1 MAVQYS
7 IQKMV
12 SDGTLST
19 IALGIQ
25 YLQRNDI
32 YIRIAGEET
41 PQSGAPS
48 GYTWSFINNTTL
60 KILPVV
66 PNGVEVVVYRRTD
79 IDAMYNIYS
88 QNAQFDEATIDENNQ
103 QLLYIAQEYLEQG
116 IPGAGVDTLEFVR
129 DDGTYTYYRIKRT
142 DGSYSDE
149 FAVPSAGSTTKIF
162 AREALRRSY
171 AEAGYNLVDGSFEA
185 GGTLVNANDVLLQER
200 TGKAFSGPAGTVAPG
215 TNPIGDSTWAPRAD
229 QLLRVGLSSDN
240 GASYVHF
247 KPSLLSGALNKA
259 LTEFIYDQI
268 IDVTWFAP
276 EGYLPDW
283 NAQTQTGNDYTAAV
297 QAAIN
302 AYALLGNKR
311 QGGKRAI
318 KFPIGHY
325 KLTSVTI
332 PGSMGFGIDLIGAGK
347 NATVIWSDPSDLN
360 PTVTDGIG
368 FTNFRG
374 MSCFGGL
381 SESGASTVRKAVFYK
396 GKLDS
401 NLADIDV
408 RFSDCIVGYADS
420 FAQAYGRGVIFD
432 QGTTAVYCGALL
444 EIVCDPSTVFS
455 SSVNHKTTTGMRHY
469 SLLGIRADVVSRL
482 IKITGTAAQ
491 KDHIHGI
498 QIVGCDFAACDRL
511 IEGVDATIRGAVI
524 ADNRSLDSFAGGV
537 VTVKSATNSIDIGNV
552 WRNLHD
558 ESVLPA
564 SNADCIQW
572 IWDVSGA
579 VAGLSV
585 VGTNASNIRSGVV
598 RTGAASLNVQIKDCQ
613 FPQFATVN
621 GGDANHWV
629 YYSTANCDGLQ
640 ITGNQFTTSTTSGA
654 YRLYDETVQT
664 SNKTRV
670 RDNTAPFTWADHRLR
685 YTPSLLVNGVASVP
699 VGTPSYYARIGEVTQ
714 NHVTVDIMMAIDP
727 SETSGVLAIPLPAA
741 FPAIAENASITGSY
755 SGGGTVNKASGFS
768 GTTAPF
774 APVRVNPAT
783 QQAEIWLA
791 TGPSG
796 TQANASHTSGDCSLF
811 VTIRYRYA

>member
-1 MAVQYS
+1 MACGDV
-7 IQKMV
+7 
-12 SDGTLST
+12 LS
-19 IALGIQ
+19 LED
-25 YLQRNDI
+25 LQTAKKHQI
-32 YIRIAGEET
+32 FEAEVITGKAG
-41 PQSGAPS
+41 
-48 GYTWSFINNTTL
+48 
-60 KILPVV
+60 
-66 PNGVEVVVYRRTD
+66 GV
-79 IDAMYNIYS
+79 
-88 QNAQFDEATIDENNQ
+88 
-103 QLLYIAQEYLEQG
+103 
-116 IPGAGVDTLEFVR
+116 
-129 DDGTYTYYRIKRT
+129 
-142 DGSYSDE
+142 
-149 FAVPSAGSTTKIF
+149 
-162 AREALRRSY
+162 
-171 AEAGYNLVDGSFEA
+171 A
-185 GGTLVNANDVLLQER
+185 GGTEIDYATNQA
-200 TGKAFSGPAGTVAPG
+200 TGQVQKTMPAILRDIGYTPASFDFTTGGTLAATDRDKVVYDPVSKAWYTWLGALPKVIAAG
-215 TNPIGDSTWAPRAD
+215 TNPVGDANWKPWTDPTLRND
-229 QLLRVGLSSDN
+229 LLLDTGVENVR
-240 GASYVHF
+240 F

-259 LTEFIYDQI
+259 LTESIYNQI

-283 NAQTQTGNDYTAAV
+283 NAQTQTGNDYTSAV

-332 PGSMGFGIDLIGAGK
+332 PGSMGFGIDFLGAGK
-347 NATVIWSDPSDLN
+347 HATVIWSDPSDLN
-360 PTVTDGIG
+360 PTITDGIG

-381 SESGASTVRKAVFYK
+381 SESGSSTVRKAVFYK

-401 NLADIDV
+401 NLADIDA

-444 EIVCDPSTVFS
+444 EIVCDPSTVFTDS
-455 SSVNHKTTTGMRHY
+455 TNNKVTTGMRHY

-482 IKITGTAAQ
+482 IKITGTAVQ

-511 IEGVDATIRGAVI
+511 IEGVDATIRGAVLCG
-524 ADNRSLDSFAGGV
+524 NESLDSFAGGV
-537 VTVKSATNSIDIGNV
+537 VTVKSVTNSHDIGNK

-564 SNADCIQW
+564 ANADCIQW
-572 IWDVSGA
+572 VWDISGA
-579 VAGLSV
+579 AAGLSV
-585 VGTNASNIRSGVV
+585 IGTNASNLRSGVV

-613 FPQFATVN
+613 FPQFATFN

-629 YYSTANCDGLQ
+629 YNSPASCDGLQ
-640 ITGNQFTTSTTSGA
+640 ITGNQFMASTTAGT

-685 YTPSLLVNGVASVP
+685 YTPSLLVNGVDSVP

-714 NHVTVDIMMAIDP
+714 NHVTIDIMMAVDP
-727 SETSGVLAIPLPAA
+727 SETSGVLAISLPTA
-741 FPAIAENASITGSY
+741 FPAIAENVSISGSY
-755 SGGGTVNKASGFS
+755 SGGGSVNQASGFS

-774 APVRVNPAT
+774 APVRVNKAT

-796 TQANASHTSGDCSLF
+796 TQANASHTSGVIGLFCSF
-811 VTIRYRYA
+811 RYRYA